1 MSDTTERAGISKD
14 QDWAYRRQLAVMCRM
29 LGMQGMIGMFG
40 HVSLRIPKTDLV
52 LITPGAGAEK
62 TAVRADQ
69 IFVFD
74 LNGKIL
80 LHPGGDHPINI
91 PAEWRI
97 HTQIHSDRPEIM
109 AVAHLHST
117 WSTLLG
123 IVNRPILP
131 VFNQGFIFGNGVPT
145 WDNPQLVV
153 DDEAAA
159 ALSRTLADKL
169 ACQMRGH
176 GSVVVGET
184 PEACVMNCTA
194 IEENARYQI
203 MAEPFG
209 GGVPFAPNIVQGA
222 IQSRG
227 TLNVA
232 KVVWQFWEQKIQVQ
246 GVPL

>member
-1 MSDTTERAGISKD
+1 MSVVAERAGISKEED
-14 QDWAYRRQLAVMCRM
+14 KAYRRQLALMCRM
-29 LGMQGMIGMFG
+29 IGMQGMIGMFG
-40 HVSLRIPKTDLV
+40 HISLRIPKTDLV

-62 TAVRADQ
+62 TSVRADQ

-74 LNGKIL
+74 LNGTIL
-80 LHPGGDHPINI
+80 FHPGGDHPINI

-97 HTQIHSDRPEIM
+97 HTQIHRDRPEM
-109 AVAHLHST
+109 LAVAHLHST

-131 VFNQGFIFGNGVPT
+131 VFNQGFVFGNGVPT
-145 WDNPQLVV
+145 WDNPQLVMG
-153 DDEAAA
+153 DEAAV
-159 ALSRTLADKL
+159 ALSRTLGDKL

-184 PEACVMNCTA
+184 PEACFMNCVS
-194 IEENARYQI
+194 IEDNARYQI

-209 GGVPFAPNIVQGA
+209 GGVPFAPEIVQGA
-222 IQSRG
+222 IKSRG
-227 TLNVA
+227 NLNVA
-232 KVVWQFWEQKIQVQ
+232 KVVWQFWEQKAEAQ